1 MTIIEQSIVGKKN
14 QQECEDGIAVN
25 DRFAAII
32 DGSTSKT
39 PLKISEKT
47 SNGRYC
53 MELIRQFICDMP
65 SDISLEGFCSEITK
79 LIQARY
85 RELHADL
92 ERLKKNPI
100 ERLTASAIIFSDY
113 YKQIWM
119 IGDCQCMVGNA
130 YYDNPKPQEKVLAE
144 KRARY
149 LHSVIKNDDDINDMQ
164 TVDKGRKYILND
176 LIESCNGQNITYAV
190 IDGFDIPLDKIRVI
204 NVEDEKQ
211 DIVLASDGYPVL
223 KPTLDDSEKALSA
236 QLTSDPLCI
245 NAFKAT
251 KGLMKGNKSFDDR
264 SYIRLKLTV

>member
-1 MTIIEQSIVGKKN
+1 
-14 QQECEDGIAVN
+14 
-25 DRFAAII
+25 
-32 DGSTSKT
+32 
-39 PLKISEKT
+39 
-47 SNGRYC
+47 

-65 SDISLEGFCSEITK
+65 FDIGLVGFCSEITQ

-119 IGDCQCMVGNA
+119 IGDCQCMVGNT
-130 YYDNPKPQEKVLAE
+130 YYDNPKPQEEALAG
-144 KRARY
+144 KRAQY
-149 LHSVIKNDDDINDMQ
+149 LHSIIKNDNDINDIQ
-164 TVDKGRKYILND
+164 TVDIGRIYIFND

-204 NVEDEKQ
+204 DVKDETQ
-211 DIVLASDGYPVL
+211 DIVL
-223 KPTLDDSEKALSA
+223 
-236 QLTSDPLCI
+236 I
-245 NAFKAT
+245 NTFKAT

-264 SYIRLKLTV
+264 SYIRFNLTV